1 MDKGLQWGILGS
13 INKGL
18 NSECKG
24 GGKTNHKNKKN
35 EKGRG
40 RSKTNHQK
48 EKGREGEGEG
58 EKHAIKKKRDRGKK
72 NDKKIGQMNLHI
84 QPLFLK

>member
-1 MDKGLQWGILGS
+1 MEKGLEWGILGS

-40 RSKTNHQK
+40 RGKTNHQK
-48 EKGREGEGEG
+48 EKGRE
-58 EKHAIKKKRDRGKK
+58 KNMQLKK
-72 NDKKIGQMNLHI
+72 NEIEEKKMT
-84 QPLFLK
+84 KK

>member
-1 MDKGLQWGILGS
+1 MEKGLEWGILGS

-40 RSKTNHQK
+40 RGKTNHQK
-48 EKGREGEGEG
+48 EKGREGEG